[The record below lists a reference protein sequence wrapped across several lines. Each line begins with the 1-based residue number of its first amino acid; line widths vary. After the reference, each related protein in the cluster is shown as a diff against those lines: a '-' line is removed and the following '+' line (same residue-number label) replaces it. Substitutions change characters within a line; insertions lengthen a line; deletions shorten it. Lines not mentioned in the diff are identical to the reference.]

1 MSGARLLVFAP
12 LRLEAACVS
21 TSLRRRAR
29 LIRTGLGPARA
40 RIAAARGLAVEDAR
54 GVAVVGVCAATN
66 GGFEPG
72 DVFLPSE
79 LRRPDGA
86 SLEVPA
92 NRLLAASLRLQGLQ
106 VRTGVLASLADIA
119 GPCERRYAAETGA
132 SAVDMEAAWLA
143 DAAAGR
149 PLAVLRTVVETA
161 GRELLDPRTALAGT
175 RALLA
180 LRRASDVLER
190 WLDALR
196 PRQVLLASPRSFCA
210 GVERAIEIVEL
221 ALEQRG
227 APVYVR
233 KQIVHNEHV
242 VADLESRGA
251 VFVDELEEIPEGATT
266 VFSAHGVSPAVR
278 ETARRRDL
286 AVIDATC
293 PLVSKVHAEARRFA
307 AKGNTIFLIGHDGH
321 EEIEG
326 TSGEAPDSIVLVENV
341 RDAERVEVEDP
352 EHVTFLTQTTLA
364 VDETDEIVEVLRS
377 RFPALRG
384 PASDDICYATT
395 NRQQAVRE
403 IARRSDV
410 VLVVGSQTSSNSLRL
425 VEVSEREGTPAHLVD
440 DETDVELEAIAQAG
454 TIGISAG
461 ASAPDSLVDRLVHS
475 ITALGE
481 VEVEETSTASESVY
495 FRLPREVRV
504 S

>member
-1 MSGARLLVFAP
+1 MNDARLLVFAP
-12 LRLEAACVS
+12 LRLEAACLGP
-21 TSLRRRAR
+21 SLRRRAR
-29 LIRTGLGPARA
+29 LIRTGMGPARA
-40 RIAAARGLAVEDAR
+40 RIAAARGLAVADAR
-54 GVAVVGVCAATN
+54 GVAVVGVCAGTSPEL
-66 GGFEPG
+66 EPG

-79 LRRPDGA
+79 LRRPDGWSLLVPGNLLLEASLRAQGLAVKSGPLA
-86 SLEVPA
+86 SLESV
-92 NRLLAASLRLQGLQ
+92 
-106 VRTGVLASLADIA
+106 A
-119 GPCERRYAAETGA
+119 GPCERRYVGETGA
-132 SAVDMEAAWLA
+132 AGVDMESAWLA
-143 DAAAGR
+143 DGAAGR
-149 PLAVLRTVVETA
+149 PLAVLRTVVEPA
-161 GRELLDPRTALAGT
+161 GRELFDLRTAVAGT

-180 LRRASDVLER
+180 LRRATTVFER

-196 PRQVLLASPRSFCA
+196 PRRVLLASPRSFCA

-266 VFSAHGVSPAVR
+266 VFSAHGVSPGVR
-278 ETARRRDL
+278 ETARTRRL

-307 AKGNTIFLIGHDGH
+307 AKGNTIFLIGHGGH

-326 TSGEAPDSIVLVENV
+326 TSGEAPDAIVLVENV
-341 RDAERVEVEDP
+341 RQAERVEVDDP
-352 EHVTFLTQTTLA
+352 DHVTYLTQTTLA
-364 VDETDEIVEVLRS
+364 VDETDEIVDVLRS

-425 VEVSEREGTPAHLVD
+425 VEVSEREGTPAYLVD
-440 DETDVELEAIAQAG
+440 DERDVRLEAISDAR

-461 ASAPDSLVDRLVHS
+461 ASAPEALVHRLVES
-475 ITALGE
+475 IGGLGP

-504 S
+504 

>member
-1 MSGARLLVFAP
+1 M
-12 LRLEAACVS
+12 
-21 TSLRRRAR
+21 
-29 LIRTGLGPARA
+29 GPARA

-54 GVAVVGVCAATN
+54 GVAVVGVCAAAD
-66 GGFEPG
+66 GELEPG

-79 LRRPDGA
+79 LRRPGGA
-86 SLEVPA
+86 AVEVPA
-92 NRLLAASLRLQGLQ
+92 NRLLAASLRRRGLT
-106 VRTGVLASLADIA
+106 VRTGPLASLEAIA
-119 GPCERRYAAETGA
+119 GPCERRFAAETGA
-132 SAVDMEAAWLA
+132 GAVDLESAWLA
-143 DAAAGR
+143 DAADGR
-149 PLAVLRTVVETA
+149 PLAVLRTVVEPA

-180 LRRASDVLER
+180 LRRATDVLEE

-196 PRQVLLASPRSFCA
+196 PRRVLLASPRSFCA

-278 ETARRRDL
+278 QTARNRGL

-307 AKGNTIFLIGHDGH
+307 AKGNTIFLIGHGGH

-341 RDAERVEVEDP
+341 RQAERVEVDDP
-352 EHVTFLTQTTLA
+352 EHVTYLTQTTLA
-364 VDETDEIVEVLRS
+364 VDETDEIVDVLRS

-440 DETDVELEAIAQAG
+440 DEEDVELEAIADAE

-461 ASAPDSLVDRLVHS
+461 ASAPESLVHRLVDAVG
-475 ITALGE
+475 ALGD

-504 S
+504 G